1 MLYGVI
7 ENLLLQLKITDVK
20 IKEYYLY
27 SARKNLAVIKN
38 ALKNN
43 CLKSVFVSFQEKSPF
58 SVYFEYG
65 EKLNNEL
72 FRKITNEIQQY
83 RFISD
88 KIKILKDEI
97 YTIPDLIDVL
107 ESNCLFEEEFDVFLN
122 PLEIWRLLFF

>member
-97 YTIPDLIDVL
+97 YAIPDLIDVL